1 MAPSQK
7 LPSNPNMGQLRN
19 QAKDLALNG
28 TQVSDAGLEHLK
40 EMTSLR
46 RLDLRFTHVTD
57 VCANELKKAL
67 LNCRIYR

>member
-7 LPSNPNMGQLRN
+7 LPSNPSPRQLRN

-40 EMTSLR
+40 ELTSLR
-46 RLDLRFTHVTD
+46 RLDLRFTQVTD
-57 VCANELKKAL
+57 VGVNELKKAL